1 MAIGITQPPE
11 SIHCRSETELAVSK
25 ALKRRFNWWACSK
38 PVTARREF
46 GAVDYDRAYRPDL
59 TEGRLDMP
67 ALTLEQA
74 SIIVDKALEK
84 GRELKLQPLTVVVLD
99 AGGQMKAMK
108 REDRSSLLRP
118 EIAGGKA
125 WGVLGMG
132 FGGREFARRAGA
144 NPVFLQALM
153 AASGGRIVPVPGG
166 VLIRDGAGEIPGEII
181 GSVGISG
188 DTSDKD
194 EICA

>member
-1 MAIGITQPPE
+1 MT
-11 SIHCRSETELAVSK
+11 
-25 ALKRRFNWWACSK
+25 
-38 PVTARREF
+38 
-46 GAVDYDRAYRPDL
+46 
-59 TEGRLDMP
+59 
-67 ALTLEQA
+67 ALTLDQA
-74 SIIVDKALEK
+74 ATIVDQALAK
-84 GRELKLQPLTVVVLD
+84 GRELNLQPLTVVVLD

-118 EIAGGKA
+118 EIALGKA
-125 WGVLGMG
+125 WGTLGMG
-132 FGGREFARRAGA
+132 FGGREFARRAAA

-166 VLIRDGAGEIPGEII
+166 VLIRDAAGEII

-194 EICA
+194 ELCAVHGIQAAGLAADTGEQA